1 MAGERIVSTRIVYR
15 GQVVGLRVDEVELPS
30 GEVTTL
36 EVVEHRDVVVV
47 VALDGEDNVL
57 LVRQYRHA
65 VDRQLLELPA
75 GGMESSE
82 SPEDCVRREMR
93 EETGFLPHR
102 LERLGGY
109 FSAPG
114 FCTEYLH
121 LYLATDLKP
130 SPLVAEDT
138 ESIELV
144 RIPRERVLGLV
155 ASGEVCDAKSVAGL
169 HMAFSPRRKS

>member
-1 MAGERIVSTRIVYR
+1 M
-15 GQVVGLRVDEVELPS
+15 VVGLRVDEVELAS
-30 GEVTTL
+30 GEVTTR
-36 EVVEHRDVVVV
+36 EVVEHSDVVVV
-47 VALDGEDNVL
+47 VALDREDNVL

-75 GGMESSE
+75 GGMEPSE

-102 LERLGGY
+102 LKRLGGY

-121 LYLATDLKP
+121 LFLATDLEP

-138 ESIELV
+138 GSIELV
-144 RIPRERVLGLV
+144 RVPRDRVLGLV

-169 HMAFSPRRKS
+169 HMAFSPPGSG

>member
-1 MAGERIVSTRIVYR
+1 MAEERVVSSRTVFQ
-15 GQVVGLRVDEVELPS
+15 GQVVGLRVDDVELAS
-30 GEVTTL
+30 GEVTTR
-36 EVVEHRDVVVV
+36 EVVEHSDVVVV

-75 GGMESSE
+75 GGMEPAE

-93 EETGFLPHR
+93 EETGYLPHR

-114 FCTEYLH
+114 YCTEYLH
-121 LYLATDLKP
+121 LYLATDLEP

-138 ESIELV
+138 GSIELV
-144 RIPRERVLGLV
+144 RVPRERVLGLV

-169 HMAFSPRRKS
+169 HMAFSALEKS